1 MAIFKFDD
9 NDVFINTIEAYP
21 EYSFVINNGNV
32 FIDNR
37 PNITGSFAPDNN
49 TTILGAPAGFVSLY
63 ETNVN
68 RPPDSNIRPFVVKDG
83 MKNSFK
89 IESKSQYNVTHLFG
103 GKVYGSYNLSSSIA
117 QYYYTEFPPVG
128 GTPQGRIYDGNK
140 TLNISEQIINQAMRF
155 TVKNVIEE
163 YKFLSPHMKM
173 ITEAPLNV
181 RNLSTAEVSLVTIP
195 SLFYGQKIKPGTVEL
210 NYYVTGTLIG
220 TLKDTKQNGELIQ
233 TYSTSSSPVDYS
245 GSTAGIILYGEGL
258 MFLTGAYQLGDDNS
272 IDYSGSG
279 GTTNKWTHFG
289 SGLHQD
295 VSSNT
300 NIENATFELKYQG
313 ITEAPTVMMMCHAN
327 YGELNWSNNP
337 TFLSSSER
345 NDDFTLSNKRF
356 IQQDVDIQNVTHTVL
371 TDNDKPEFKR
381 ETYISKVAIYDE
393 ERNLIGVATLA
404 NPVRK
409 TEDRQYTFKLKLD
422 L

>member
-49 TTILGAPAGFVSLY
+49 TTILGAPAGFASLY
-63 ETNVN
+63 ETNIN
-68 RPPDSNIRPFVVKDG
+68 RPSGSSIRPFVVRDG

-89 IESKSQYNVTHLFG
+89 IESKSQYNVTHLIG
-103 GKVYGSYNLSSSIA
+103 DTVYGSYNLSSSIA
-117 QYYYTEFPPVG
+117 QYYYESGHDVAMR
-128 GTPQGRIYDGNK
+128 RIYDGKK
-140 TLNISEQIINQAMRF
+140 TIAVVDQTEEIMYFS
-155 TVKNVIEE
+155 VKNVIEE

-181 RNLSTAEVSLVTIP
+181 RNLSTTEVSLVTIP

>member
-37 PNITGSFAPDNN
+37 PNITGSFAADND
-49 TTILGAPAGFVSLY
+49 TTILGAPSGFVSLY
-63 ETNVN
+63 ETNIN
-68 RPPDSNIRPFVVKDG
+68 RPADNDVYPFVVRDG
-83 MKNSFK
+83 FKNAFK
-89 IESKSQYNVTHLFG
+89 IESKSEYNVRHIIGDT
-103 GKVYGSYNLSSSIA
+103 VTGSYNLSSSLA
-117 QYYYTEFPPVG
+117 QYYYTEFVI
-128 GTPQGRIYDGNK
+128 GTGQGRIYDGNK
-140 TLNISEQIINQAMRF
+140 TLNISEQVVNQAMRF

-163 YKFLSPHMKM
+163 YKLLSPHMKM
-173 ITEAPLNV
+173 ITETPLNI
-181 RNLSTAEVSLVTIP
+181 RNLSTVEVSLVTIP
-195 SLFYGQKIKPGTVEL
+195 SIFYGQKIKPGTVEL
-210 NYYVTGTLIG
+210 NYYVTGSLIG

-233 TYSTSSSPVDYS
+233 TYSIHSPVDHS

-258 MFLTGAYQLGDDNS
+258 MFLTGAYQLGNDNS
-272 IDYSGSG
+272 IDYFGDG
-279 GTTNKWTHFG
+279 GTINKWTHFG

-300 NIENATFELKYQG
+300 SIVSASFEIKYQG
-313 ITEAPTVMMMCHAN
+313 ITEAPTVMMLCHAN

-356 IQQDVDIQNVTHTVL
+356 IQQDVDIQNITHTNL
-371 TDNDKPEFKR
+371 TDTESPEFKR

-393 ERNLIGVATLA
+393 KRNLIGVATLA